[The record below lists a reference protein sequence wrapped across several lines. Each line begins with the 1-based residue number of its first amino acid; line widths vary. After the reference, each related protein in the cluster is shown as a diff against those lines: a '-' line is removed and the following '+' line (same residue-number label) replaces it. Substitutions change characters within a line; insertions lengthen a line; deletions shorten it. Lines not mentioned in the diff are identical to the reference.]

1 MPLLVDAT
9 TGKLLVDAQATIS
22 TDLSLIESKM
32 DTANGIATGQAADTA
47 AIKSSNTKVAGFSIP
62 PYNDVVMEYTNGSFP
77 TKPTEIIFKQNGTPV
92 YYLALTYDVNGA
104 VTRVQQD

>member
-1 MPLLVDAT
+1 MNIFQPVQSNPTNGDSITLCKILESVAVGGSLT
-9 TGKLLVDAQATIS
+9 TGF
-22 TDLSLIESKM
+22 
-32 DTANGIATGQAADTA
+32 
-47 AIKSSNTKVAGFSIP
+47 AIPA
-62 PYNDVVMEYTNGSFP
+62 YNDVVMEYSNGSFP

>member
-1 MPLLVDAT
+1 MSQFPEIA
-9 TGKLLVDAQATIS
+9 S
-22 TDLSLIESKM
+22 NLS
-32 DTANGIATGQAADTA
+32 TANYRASALTLLSSVATSTGNLVGF
-47 AIKSSNTKVAGFSIP
+47 AIPA
-62 PYNDVVMEYTNGSFP
+62 YNDVVMEYSNGSFP